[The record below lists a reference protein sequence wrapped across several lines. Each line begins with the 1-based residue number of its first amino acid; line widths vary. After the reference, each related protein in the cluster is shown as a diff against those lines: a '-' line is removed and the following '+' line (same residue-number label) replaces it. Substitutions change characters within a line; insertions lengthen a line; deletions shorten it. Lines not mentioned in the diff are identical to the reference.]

1 MDIMNDIA
9 AQYLSASSAQLAQT
23 YSLTMAKKTM
33 ETQEMAAQELL
44 EMLPQTPA
52 VAKGQYIDVYA

>member
-1 MDIMNDIA
+1 MGMMESISAQSMSMSA
-9 AQYLSASSAQLAQT
+9 AQFAQS
-23 YSLTMAKKTM
+23 YSISIAKKSM

-52 VAKGQYIDVYA
+52 KGQFIDVYA

>member
-1 MDIMNDIA
+1 MGMMENIA
-9 AQYLSASSAQLAQT
+9 AQSMSMSAAQFAQA
-23 YSLTMAKKTM
+23 YSISIAKKSM

-52 VAKGQYIDVYA
+52 KGQFIDVYA